1 MNDGTKVPSETG
13 DADEFLAKAYSF
25 PHPRAPSYECEGKGV
40 RGESSCKY
48 MKTKVVI
55 SADLRHEFRLEFA
68 PQRDPER
75 KQRAFEGYPS
85 VFCERVHK
93 LLIPR

>member
-13 DADEFLAKAYSF
+13 DADEFLVKAYSF
-25 PHPRAPSYECEGKGV
+25 PRPRALSYECEGKGV

-55 SADLRHEFRLEFA
+55 AAGLRRKFRLELA
-68 PQRDPER
+68 PQHDPER
-75 KQRAFEGYPS
+75 KRARF
-85 VFCERVHK
+85 
-93 LLIPR
+93 

>member
-25 PHPRAPSYECEGKGV
+25 PHPRALSYECEGKGV
-40 RGESSCKY
+40 RGESGCKY

-55 SADLRHEFRLEFA
+55 SADLRRKFRLELA
-68 PQRDPER
+68 PQHDPER
-75 KQRAFEGYPS
+75 KRRAFEGYPL
-85 VFCERVHK
+85 RV
-93 LLIPR
+93 LRESAQAIDFA